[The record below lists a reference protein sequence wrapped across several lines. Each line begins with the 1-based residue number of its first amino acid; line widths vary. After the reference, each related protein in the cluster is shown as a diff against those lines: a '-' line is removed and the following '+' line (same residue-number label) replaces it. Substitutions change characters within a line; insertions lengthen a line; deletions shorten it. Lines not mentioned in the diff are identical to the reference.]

1 MGTTVT
7 TAPCS
12 APTTSSTSTP
22 SYGGYSQDSSPS
34 LFDFAPETSGII
46 A

>member
-12 APTTSSTSTP
+12 VSTTSSTPTT

-34 LFDFAPETSGII
+34 LFDFAPETSGIV